1 MLLILQSILVY
12 SLIIWVMT
20 YFGNI
25 AYKTQYPQGIGGIDI
40 FQKRK
45 ISFTTL
51 LTKSYFVIPI
61 FIFCFFAAIRY
72 KVGVDCESYKEI
84 FYDLGQFG
92 SSLRAPNIEPGFI
105 LISNFIYSTTGT
117 HYLFLFVLAFL
128 QIAFLYYAQRRITY
142 SLKFFGIALMLTGTY
157 GALMNGIRQYIAA
170 CILVA
175 FIPLVLKKKNWIW
188 FIIVALLATTMH
200 RSAYLLIPIGILSYA
215 LLKRGI
221 PNIYI
226 QYAIVVMCY
235 LLMDKIEIPF
245 IDFISSFGGHAG
257 YEAEVV
263 EGYTELEAMT
273 KNFGF
278 SSWLILLTKLIA
290 IKYSKQMQKLNNNQ
304 SFNIIY
310 NLFFI
315 GTCISLLFYNN
326 FTIGRLNYYFN
337 IFYPIILSI
346 ALFVMYS
353 SKNKTDRDLFYITTL
368 LLTTNFMYNLYKAS
382 TSIYESMLYKFDLFN

>member
-1 MLLILQSILVY
+1 
-12 SLIIWVMT
+12 MT
-20 YFGNI
+20 KFGNI
-25 AYKTQYPQGIGGIDI
+25 AYRNQYPQGIDGIDM
-40 FQKRK
+40 FQKRE
-45 ISFTTL
+45 ISFATL
-51 LTKSYFVIPI
+51 LTKSYFLIPI
-61 FIFCFFAAIRY
+61 LIFCFFASVRY

-92 SSLRAPNIEPGFI
+92 ISLRAPNIEPGFTF
-105 LISNFIYSTTGT
+105 ISNLIYSTTGT

-128 QIAFLYYAQRRITY
+128 QIYFLYYAQRRTTY

-157 GALMNGIRQYIAA
+157 IALMNGIRQYIAA

-175 FIPLVLKKKNWIW
+175 FIPLLLKKKNWIW
-188 FIIVALLATTMH
+188 FILVVLLATTMH
-200 RSAYLLIPIGILSYA
+200 KSAYMLIPIGILSYA

-221 PNIYI
+221 PNIYT
-226 QYAIVVMCY
+226 QYAIVVICY

-245 IDFISSFGGHAG
+245 IDLISSFGGHAG

-263 EGYTELEAMT
+263 EGYTKLEATT

-278 SSWLILLTKLIA
+278 SSWLILLTQLIA
-290 IKYSKQMQKLNNNQ
+290 IKYSQRMLMFNNNQ

-315 GTCISLLFYNN
+315 GVCISLLFYNN

-337 IFYPIILSI
+337 IFYPIVLSI
-346 ALFVMYS
+346 ALFVMHS
-353 SKNKTDRDLFYITTL
+353 SKKKIDRDLFYITIL
-368 LLTTNFMYNLYKAS
+368 LLTTSFIYNLFKAS
-382 TSIYESMLYKFDLFN
+382 TIINESALYKFDFFN